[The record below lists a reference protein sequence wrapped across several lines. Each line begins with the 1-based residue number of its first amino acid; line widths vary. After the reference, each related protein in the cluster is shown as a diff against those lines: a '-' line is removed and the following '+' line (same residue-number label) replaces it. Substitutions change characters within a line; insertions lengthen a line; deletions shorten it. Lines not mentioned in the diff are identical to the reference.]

1 MGGGAV
7 SNAAEQGREA
17 AAQRGEAERSVG
29 SRDGRPRGEPQA
41 SGVPGFTGERLHAGD
56 PLFAL
61 DLARHEAA
69 YEIARA
75 SLPAGRVLDLGCGSG
90 YGAAG
95 LAGRGAPVVA
105 LDRVAP
111 DPASR
116 RSPARFVRADLGAV
130 PLAARAFDL
139 VVSFQVIEHLADPG
153 PYLDAIADLLAPG
166 GSAILTT
173 PNLLTSDGVN
183 PYHVHE
189 YRAGELRE
197 VLLGRFAEVEVR
209 GIGASEAVRRALEA
223 RSRRIRRILRLDPL
237 RLRERLPRAL
247 VERLFALF
255 AVLVRRLARASEGT
269 PDVTTRD
276 FPVGD
281 ADERCLDL
289 LAFCR
294 RPRGRS

>member
-1 MGGGAV
+1 LSDAP
-7 SNAAEQGREA
+7 E
-17 AAQRGEAERSVG
+17 
-29 SRDGRPRGEPQA
+29 
-41 SGVPGFTGERLHAGD
+41 FTGERLHAGD

-69 YEIARA
+69 YEVARGL
-75 SLPAGRVLDLGCGSG
+75 LPRGRALDLGCGSG

-95 LAGRGAPVVA
+95 LAGRGATVVA

-116 RSPARFVRADLGAV
+116 ESAARFVRADLGAV
-130 PLAARAFDL
+130 PLAPGRFDL
-139 VVSFQVIEHLADPG
+139 VLSFQVIEHLADPS
-153 PYLDAIADLLAPG
+153 PYLDAIAGLLAPG
-166 GSAILTT
+166 GTAVLTT
-173 PNLLTSDGVN
+173 PNVLSSDGVN

-189 YRAGELRE
+189 YRAEELRE
-197 VLLGRFAEVEVR
+197 LLATRFAEVRVE
-209 GIGASEAVRRALEA
+209 GIGASEPVRRALEA
-223 RSRRIRRILRLDPL
+223 RSRRIRRIVSFDPL

-255 AVLVRRLARASEGT
+255 AVLVRRLGRAAEGA
-269 PDVTTRD
+269 PEVTTRD
-276 FPVGD
+276 FPVGP

-294 RPRGRS
+294 APRA